1 MAAMNRSI
9 FAVASFAMI
18 ALTSG
23 CATLIVKAP
32 TMLGRDTAPHY
43 PFRTARA
50 HVDAQL
56 GPPSDTT
63 RLPDGGHV
71 AAYKYRA
78 RNREPNAVGKVV
90 MEIELLALRSG
101 AGMGQAAGYGFLG
114 LEVLLIPIATG
125 AAIYAVA
132 TPSQGTVTFTYS
144 PYGELL
150 HYGAP
155 PSYGPGDH
163 ALGQPAIGALRTSC
177 WSNGERDERQY
188 VECVSRGL
196 AVWGIL
202 E

>member
-23 CATLIVKAP
+23 CATLIAKAP
-32 TMLGRDTAPHY
+32 TYMLGRDTAPDY

-50 HVDAQL
+50 RVDAQL
-56 GPPSDTT
+56 GPPIETT

-71 AAYKYRA
+71 AVYKYRA

-90 MEIELLALRSG
+90 TEIERWFGPQLLVHPGGWGIDL
-101 AGMGQAAGYGFLG
+101 
-114 LEVLLIPIATG
+114 LLIPIATG
-125 AAIYAVA
+125 AAIYDVA
-132 TPSQGTVTFTYS
+132 IPPQGTVTFTYS

-177 WSNGERDERQY
+177 SSNGERDERQY
-188 VECVSRGL
+188 VECVTRRL

>member
-18 ALTSG
+18 TLTSG
-23 CATLIVKAP
+23 CATLIVNVP
-32 TMLGRDTAPHY
+32 TMLGRDTAPDY

-56 GPPSDTT
+56 GPPSETT

-71 AAYKYRA
+71 AVYKYRA

-90 MEIELLALRSG
+90 MEIQRESLRDPRALLGIDL
-101 AGMGQAAGYGFLG
+101 
-114 LEVLLIPIATG
+114 LLIPISTC

-177 WSNGERDERQY
+177 SSNGERDERQY

>member
-1 MAAMNRSI
+1 
-9 FAVASFAMI
+9 
-18 ALTSG
+18 
-23 CATLIVKAP
+23 
-32 TMLGRDTAPHY
+32 ML
-43 PFRTARA
+43 
-50 HVDAQL
+50 L
-56 GPPSDTT
+56 
-63 RLPDGGHV
+63 
-71 AAYKYRA
+71 
-78 RNREPNAVGKVV
+78 
-90 MEIELLALRSG
+90 
-101 AGMGQAAGYGFLG
+101 
-114 LEVLLIPIATG
+114 PIATG
-125 AAIYAVA
+125 AAIYDVA
-132 TPSQGTVTFTYS
+132 IPPQGTVTFTYS